1 MSYLYTYASLCI
13 VHIITNNLYLH
24 ISTLISSLVIL
35 YQTFNWFNAVQTRY
49 LCLLSPLFIQA
60 IPHSACVG
68 ECAWDPRWFWVPCHS
83 RVHTVSPNMSLL
95 TSEVHVALT
104 ELLHGLLSSDNTQ
117 RSVAEERLTSD
128 WLAVQPDVLL
138 MGLVE
143 HIQESGE
150 ASVCCP

>member
-1 MSYLYTYASLCI
+1 MSANAQEILDAFE
-13 VHIITNNLYLH
+13 
-24 ISTLISSLVIL
+24 SLVSL
-35 YQTFNWFNAVQTRY
+35 
-49 LCLLSPLFIQA
+49 
-60 IPHSACVG
+60 
-68 ECAWDPRWFWVPCHS
+68 
-83 RVHTVSPNMSLL
+83 RVHTVSSNMSLL
-95 TSEVHVALT
+95 TSEVHVAVA

-150 ASVCCP
+150 ASVCSP